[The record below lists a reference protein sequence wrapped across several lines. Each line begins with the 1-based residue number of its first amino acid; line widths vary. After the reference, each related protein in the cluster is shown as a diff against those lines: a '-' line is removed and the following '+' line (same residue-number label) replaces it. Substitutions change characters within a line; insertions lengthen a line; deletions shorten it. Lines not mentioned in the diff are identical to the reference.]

1 MIERKQVIPG
11 DIIATG
17 DLRYGNYVEKR
28 GDRYVALRVGLAEV
42 GPDGVRLNPLTGPY
56 LPRVEDQIVGK
67 VIDAPGFGWVVDIN
81 SCFLGYLPASFV
93 FGRDFSPSTHDL
105 SSKFVVGDIM
115 GARIESFERGR
126 DPQLSIRGPGL
137 GKIEEGEI
145 IKISPTKVPRL
156 IGKRGYMVNMISSLT
171 NCDVKVGQN
180 GIVVVA
186 GPPEGIEKTVKVVM
200 MIEEETHAAD
210 LTRRVQ
216 EFLGG
221 SPQPGMEE
229 QDQGEQ
235 QDEQLSEGGDQ
246 VGS

>member
-1 MIERKQVIPG
+1 LPMNERKQVIPG

-28 GDRYVALRVGLAEV
+28 GDKYVALRVGTAEV
-42 GPDGVRLNPLTGPY
+42 GPDGIRLNPLTGPY
-56 LPRVEDQIVGK
+56 LPRVEDQVVGK

-93 FGRDFSPSTHDL
+93 FGRDFSPATHDL

-137 GKIEEGEI
+137 GKIEGGEI
-145 IKISPTKVPRL
+145 VKISPTTVPRL

-171 NCDVKVGQN
+171 SCDIKVGQN

-186 GPPEGIEKTVKVVM
+186 GPAEGIAKTLQVIK
-200 MIEEETHAAD
+200 MINEEAQAAD

-221 SPQPGMEE
+221 QPETAEQQAEREE
-229 QDQGEQ
+229 QADGGE
-235 QDEQLSEGGDQ
+235 Q